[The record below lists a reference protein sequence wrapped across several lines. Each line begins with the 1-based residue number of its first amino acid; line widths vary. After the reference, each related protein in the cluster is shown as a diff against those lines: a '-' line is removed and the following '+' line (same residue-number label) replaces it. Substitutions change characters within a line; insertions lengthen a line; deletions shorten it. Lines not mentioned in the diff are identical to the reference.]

1 MLLPVLRQIEQ
12 KALLNAL
19 RVASGLP
26 PGFPEN
32 PGANLPLM
40 RPLMTLGTASGL
52 GLASIAFAWF

>member
-1 MLLPVLRQIEQ
+1 
-12 KALLNAL
+12 LNAR

-40 RPLMTLGTASGL
+40 RPLMTLGAVFGSVF
-52 GLASIAFAWF
+52 AFIVFAWFQGTT